1 MSHPELSVVV
11 PVFNERDNV
20 APLVG
25 EIVAALR
32 GHLPFEIVYVD
43 DNSRDDS
50 LAVLQGLK
58 ASTPELRVLHHV
70 SQSGQSTAVRT
81 GVRNARAPWIATLDG
96 DGQNDPADIPKLLAA
111 RQSADAQVKLFAGW
125 RVNRQDS
132 GSKRWASKW
141 ANAIRARM
149 LRDDTPDTGCGIKLF
164 EREAFLD
171 LPYFDH
177 MHRYLPALMQRA
189 GWKTTS
195 VPVNHRHRTAG
206 VSKYNNL
213 GRALVGIRDLRGVA
227 WLITRSKR
235 ADVRR
240 PLAGAVRR
248 LQACRQA
255 GHPAPVLVH
264 ERGRQ
269 PDDAEL
275 LPVLG
280 QAGLGGRAAE
290 PVPGVHRAVQPAAG
304 HQAPGLEAGQG
315 QSLRPRVRI
324 PDASTHGVDLLHVR
338 RPVPGPAC
346 RGWSRLSVDF
356 RADFATSGGR
366 AAD

>member
-1 MSHPELSVVV
+1 MNQPALSVVV

-20 APLVG
+20 TPLVN
-25 EIVAALR
+25 EITAALR
-32 GHLPFEIVYVD
+32 GQIDFEIVYVD
-43 DNSRDDS
+43 DNSKDDS
-50 LAVLQGLK
+50 LQVLQALK
-58 ASTPELRVLHHV
+58 AINPELRVLHHI

-81 GVRNARAPWIATLDG
+81 GVKAARGEWIATLDG

-111 RQSADAQVKLFAGW
+111 RAKAEPQVRLFAGW

-141 ANAIRARM
+141 ANAIRARL

-164 EREAFLD
+164 ERAAFLD

-189 GWKTTS
+189 GWKTVS

-235 ADVRR
+235 T
-240 PLAGAVRR
+240 AVEE
-248 LQACRQA
+248 
-255 GHPAPVLVH
+255 V
-264 ERGRQ
+264 
-269 PDDAEL
+269 
-275 LPVLG
+275 
-280 QAGLGGRAAE
+280 
-290 PVPGVHRAVQPAAG
+290 
-304 HQAPGLEAGQG
+304 
-315 QSLRPRVRI
+315 
-324 PDASTHGVDLLHVR
+324 
-338 RPVPGPAC
+338 
-346 RGWSRLSVDF
+346 
-356 RADFATSGGR
+356 
-366 AAD
+366 